1 MATRKPPKT
10 SVPQRAN
17 KDSPTRWQK
26 GGPSPNPG
34 GRTSLPEWFHSAA
47 PSALAMLVAAGTG
60 RVIEID
66 GDSPAELL
74 ARKELARDAPPNIR
88 EAASNKIVER
98 EYGKVKDQVEHSGE
112 VDTVTH
118 VELIIT
124 RTPPKAIPS

>member
-1 MATRKPPKT
+1 
-10 SVPQRAN
+10 
-17 KDSPTRWQK
+17 
-26 GGPSPNPG
+26 
-34 GRTSLPEWFHSAA
+34 
-47 PSALAMLVAAGTG
+47 MLLAAGTG

-124 RTPPKAIPS
+124 RTPPKALTS